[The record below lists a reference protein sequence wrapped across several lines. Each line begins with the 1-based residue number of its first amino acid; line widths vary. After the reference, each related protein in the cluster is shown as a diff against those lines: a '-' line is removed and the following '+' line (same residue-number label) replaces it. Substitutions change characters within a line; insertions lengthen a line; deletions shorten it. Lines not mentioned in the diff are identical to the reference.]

1 MPEKLKEL
9 KIKVMPSEHKTE
21 DKRIKKIKYELPKIP
36 SNMLFCAR
44 AGGGKTSLLYT
55 MLNEGYIVNGKSI
68 FDECIIFLG
77 TLDGVDAF
85 KELPIKNII
94 VLHEFNANDFETYLE
109 DLKAHQMERIEKKK
123 RPLNTLLVFDDFL
136 GNDLM
141 KSKGGGK
148 GSILEKVM
156 LTSRH
161 ELCMSIMFC
170 SQTYKHKSFTT
181 PTIRNNINYYFL
193 GSLARNDVEKI
204 AEEHSGNLTK
214 DEFIELYHDIHSEPY
229 KFMLIDY
236 KKMCFKNGFTD
247 VVHSF
252 HEKEKLK
259 HKVEDSDAS
268 TEEEN

>member
-1 MPEKLKEL
+1 MPETKLKEL
-9 KIKVMPSEHKTE
+9 KIKVMPSEIQVA
-21 DKRIKKIKYELPKIP
+21 DKRLKKIKYDLPKIP

-55 MLNEGYIVNGKSI
+55 MLNEGYVVNGKSI
-68 FDECIIFLG
+68 FSEAIFFIG
-77 TLDGVDAF
+77 TLDGVEAF
-85 KELPIKNII
+85 KNLPIKNIV
-94 VLHEFNANDFETYLE
+94 VLHEFNAEDFHTYLQ
-109 DLKAHQMERIEKKK
+109 DLKEHQMERISKGKHK
-123 RPLNTLLVFDDFL
+123 HHTLLVFDDFI
-136 GNDLM
+136 GNDVM
-141 KSKGGGK
+141 KSTPGK

-156 LTSRH
+156 LQSRH
-161 ELCMSIMFC
+161 ELNMTVMVC

-193 GSLARNDVEKI
+193 GSLAKNDVLKI
-204 AEEHSGNLTK
+204 AEEHSGDLSK
-214 DEFIELYHDIHSEPY
+214 DEFVELYHDIHSEPY

-259 HKVEDSDAS
+259 HKVEDSDGS